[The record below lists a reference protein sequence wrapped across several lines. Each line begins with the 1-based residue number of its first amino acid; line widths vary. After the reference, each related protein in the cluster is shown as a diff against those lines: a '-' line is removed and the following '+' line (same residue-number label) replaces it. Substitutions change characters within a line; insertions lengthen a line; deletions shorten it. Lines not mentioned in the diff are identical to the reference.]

1 MRGESSLAMA
11 RSATRKHNMDA
22 LDSSATPT
30 PMGPVVVRS
39 AVAKVWDALNGGK
52 FDWRSLE
59 GIAAETHLPPLEVS
73 NILEQQLANE
83 VVRSIDKNHP
93 GAYLYATRERYNKIR
108 GPWNRVLSV
117 ITNQVK

>member
-1 MRGESSLAMA
+1 
-11 RSATRKHNMDA
+11 MDA

-30 PMGPVVVRS
+30 NPMGPVGLQS
-39 AVAKVWDALNGGK
+39 AVAKVWDALHNGE

-59 GIAAETHLPPLEVS
+59 GIASETHLAPLEVS
-73 NILEQQLANE
+73 NILEQQLSNE
-83 VVRSIDKNHP
+83 VVRSVDKNHP